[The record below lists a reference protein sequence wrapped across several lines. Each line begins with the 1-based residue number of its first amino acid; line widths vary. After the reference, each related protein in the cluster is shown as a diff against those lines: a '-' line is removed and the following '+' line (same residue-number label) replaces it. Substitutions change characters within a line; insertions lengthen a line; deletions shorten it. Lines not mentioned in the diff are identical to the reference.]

1 MPREAARSPDVSA
14 SVSEIMKHAM
24 KYACRL
30 ATYREIMIHIS
41 HNYILVLTLCFPRP
55 LQIYTDVLRSQDDPN
70 KFFFYEVYV
79 SMRCRGSLYD
89 FNRIFIFIS
98 TSSPRPLL
106 HAHQTQQDDAD
117 AVAHH
122 KAQPHFDLWTKF
134 KESEGI
140 NQSVSKKA
148 YGEFMT

>member
-1 MPREAARSPDVSA
+1 M
-14 SVSEIMKHAM
+14 
-24 KYACRL
+24 
-30 ATYREIMIHIS
+30 
-41 HNYILVLTLCFPRP
+41 
-55 LQIYTDVLRSQDDPN
+55 QICIDVLQSQDDPN

-79 SMRCRGSLYD
+79 SIAYTRCDGKESLKYM
-89 FNRIFIFIS
+89 FMSI
-98 TSSPRPLL
+98 SSPYTIHVPSSP
-106 HAHQTQQDDAD
+106 HTYQTQQDDAD

>member
-1 MPREAARSPDVSA
+1 MIVLPHSP
-14 SVSEIMKHAM
+14 
-24 KYACRL
+24 L
-30 ATYREIMIHIS
+30 IS
-41 HNYILVLTLCFPRP
+41 K
-55 LQIYTDVLRSQDDPN
+55 DVLRSQDDPN

-79 SMRCRGSLYD
+79 SMRCSGLLHVYD

-98 TSSPRPLL
+98 ISSSHPLL
-106 HAHQTQQDDAD
+106 HAYQTKQDDAD

-122 KAQPHFDLWTKF
+122 KAQSHFDLWTKF

>member
-1 MPREAARSPDVSA
+1 MAIYLIKLHTLLTD
-14 SVSEIMKHAM
+14 I
-24 KYACRL
+24 ACL
-30 ATYREIMIHIS
+30 
-41 HNYILVLTLCFPRP
+41 PRP

-79 SMRCRGSLYD
+79 SIRYAFVAMLCQICVFEHILT
-89 FNRIFIFIS
+89 IP
-98 TSSPRPLL
+98 SSS
-106 HAHQTQQDDAD
+106 HTCQTQQDDAD